1 MLQEER
7 FEYILSE
14 LNRKSAVKVA
24 ELAVDLKT
32 SESTVRRD
40 ITELDEMGKLK
51 KVFGGAVSIS
61 GSINTV
67 DADMTTRQTENVC
80 QKETIAKYAASLIN
94 EGDFVFIDAGTTTEH
109 MIKYI
114 DSGLRDS
121 AFFVT
126 NGITH
131 AMIALAFL
139 IDTIAGAP
147 RDASFG
153 SYTAAAAFFKTIGGY
168 AFSFMIPV
176 LAGYIAK
183 SIADRPGLAVGFVG
197 GFIATTGSTFAFPG
211 GVAAGATGTVSGFLG
226 ALLAGF
232 VGGYIVILL
241 RKIFAFLP
249 KAIENMKKC

>member
-67 DADMTTRQTENVC
+67 DADMTTRQTENIG
-80 QKETIAKYAASLIN
+80 QKEIIAKYAASLIN

-131 AMIALAFL
+131 AMLLNRRGFRTYVPGGILKASTEAIVGASAVEYIKECNFDKCFMGVNG
-139 IDTIAGAP
+139 IDMVKGFTTPDMDEARVKTAVMKNSYMAYVLS
-147 RDASFG
+147 DSTKFG
-153 SYTAAAAFFKTIGGY
+153 NVS
-168 AFSFMIPV
+168 SV
-176 LAGYIAK
+176 
-183 SIADRPGLAVGFVG
+183 
-197 GFIATTGSTFAFPG
+197 TFAKIKSACVITDSIPDQ
-211 GVAAGATGTVSGFLG
+211 AYSKLTVIKE
-226 ALLAGF
+226 
-232 VGGYIVILL
+232 V
-241 RKIFAFLP
+241 K
-249 KAIENMKKC
+249 E